1 MPADVSLANGIVII
15 SIQDFVISYGHGQLH
30 VSNHVNQRS
39 VSDQSVSSHGSVRD
53 QSGISHGSI
62 RDQSGIS
69 HGSVMGQSGVSQ
81 VSVRD

>member
-15 SIQDFVISYGHGQLH
+15 SIQDFVISYGHGQLY

-62 RDQSGIS
+62 RDQSESIRNHAVIS
-69 HGSVMGQSGVSQ
+69 QRSINDQ
-81 VSVRD
+81 